1 MRRLFLLYLLSTFT
15 VPFFRSSAQT
25 CITSSSSA
33 SNITSNEISAR
44 SASSSFCINVYFHIV
59 RNTNGTNAFPE
70 PDTDEIIKELNT
82 YFSPHDIYI
91 NQLGK
96 DYIDNSDFLTIGLEG
111 GGIDHAIFQIQNNSN
126 AINFYIVD
134 DFELNGLAGAAESV
148 LSTNLAIKNEW
159 AESIIAVHEVG
170 HCLNLWHTHQAGGN
184 GAEVI
189 TRIPSEGA
197 NCDIAGDYLCDTP
210 ADPGLS
216 IDNVDS
222 NCQYIGE
229 TAHTPLTNNIMSG
242 SPLDCRDSFTTEQYN
257 RMKDALS
264 DEAVLQGII
273 SNSCVKLTDK
283 EEVCQDGNTTFTI
296 FNLNGA
302 SINWSVSS
310 KIQIIST
317 NANEV
322 TISPKSGYLNQEAWV
337 KAEMSNGI
345 ELEDRFTIIK
355 KPNELGTLLGA
366 GSVVSNAW
374 EYYEVAESQ
383 FAEDYIWVLPS
394 GWSFHHTAD
403 PNANKV
409 LLVTGTQSGYVR
421 VKATNQCGDTNYRS
435 KYVSV
440 SSSDPC
446 GSPVCFQMYP
456 NPAQQTL
463 SIAINENENIQ
474 PKTTNKNKTK
484 SKSNYTIYD
493 TFNKVV
499 ANGQFTQST
508 TINLNHIKKGAY
520 TVKVQHLGL
529 TETKQLIIN

>member
-1 MRRLFLLYLLSTFT
+1 
-15 VPFFRSSAQT
+15 
-25 CITSSSSA
+25 
-33 SNITSNEISAR
+33 
-44 SASSSFCINVYFHIV
+44 V

-91 NQLGK
+91 NKLGK
-96 DYIDNSDFLTIGLEG
+96 DYINRTEFLTV
-111 GGIDHAIFQIQNNSN
+111 GIDGNKIDPALFQVQNNRN

-134 DFELNGLAGAAESV
+134 DFELDGLAGAAESV

-170 HCLNLWHTHQAGGN
+170 HCLHLYHTHETKYGV
-184 GAEVI
+184 EE
-189 TRIPSEGA
+189 IPRDLRDGA
-197 NCDIAGDYLCDTP
+197 NCKTAGDFLCDTP
-210 ADPGLS
+210 ADPKLT
-216 IDNVDS
+216 DEKVDS
-222 NCQYIGE
+222 NCNYIFNDDYE
-229 TAHTPLTNNIMSG
+229 PLTNNIMSAA
-242 SPLDCRDSFTTEQYN
+242 PLHCRDSFTDGQIG

-264 DEAVLQGII
+264 DQAVLQNII
-273 SNSCVKLTDK
+273 SNSCVRLTGMV
-283 EEVCQDGNTTFTI
+283 EVCQNKDTDFSI
-296 FNLNGA
+296 SNLNGA

-355 KPNELGTLLGA
+355 KPNELGTLMGA

-383 FAEDYIWVLPS
+383 FANDYLWVLPS

-403 PNANKV
+403 PSSNKV
-409 LLVTGTQSGYVR
+409 LLVTGTQSGYLR

-463 SIAINENENIQ
+463 SIEVSDKENEKSNV
-474 PKTTNKNKTK
+474 KSESKTK
-484 SKSNYTIYD
+484 VKSKYTLYNK
-493 TFNKVV
+493 FNKVV
-499 ANGQFTQST
+499 AKGEFTQST
-508 TINLNHIKKGAY
+508 TINLSNIKKGAY
-520 TVKVQHLGL
+520 TVKVQHQGL

>member
-1 MRRLFLLYLLSTFT
+1 M
-15 VPFFRSSAQT
+15 
-25 CITSSSSA
+25 
-33 SNITSNEISAR
+33 
-44 SASSSFCINVYFHIV
+44 

-70 PDTDEIIKELNT
+70 PDTDEIKRELNS

-91 NQLGK
+91 NKLGK
-96 DYIDNSDFLTIGLEG
+96 NYINDSEFLTIGLAG
-111 GGIDHAIFQIQNNSN
+111 GTIDPASFQIQNNAN

-134 DFELNGLAGAAESV
+134 EFDRDGLAGAAETV
-148 LSTNLAIKNEW
+148 LATNLAITNEW

-170 HCLNLWHTHQAGGN
+170 HCLDLWHTHEKQAN
-184 GAEVI
+184 GEEAI
-189 TRIPSEGA
+189 DRSGPDK
-197 NCDIAGDYLCDTP
+197 NCEEAGDDLCDTH
-210 ADPGLS
+210 ADPGLNLE
-216 IDNVDS
+216 NVNS
-222 NCQYIGE
+222 NCEY
-229 TAHTPLTNNIMSG
+229 TDNTDHTPPTDNIMSG
-242 SPLDCRDSFTTEQYN
+242 APVFCRDSFTTGQFN

-264 DEAVLQGII
+264 DQAILQSII

-283 EEVCQDGNTTFTI
+283 DKVCQNMETEFKIT
-296 FNLNGA
+296 NLNGA
-302 SINWSVSS
+302 TINWSVSS

-345 ELEDRFTIIK
+345 ELIDRFTIIH
-355 KPNELGTLLGA
+355 KPNELGTLMGA

-383 FAEDYIWVLPS
+383 FAEDYIWNLPS

-403 PNANKV
+403 PSSNRV

-463 SIAINENENIQ
+463 SIEIDENENDQ
-474 PKTTNKNKTK
+474 PNAKNNYKAK
-484 SKSNYTIYD
+484 SKSNYTVYNK
-493 TFNKVV
+493 FNKIV
-499 ANGQFTQST
+499 ASGHFTQST
-508 TINLNHIKKGAY
+508 SIDLSHIKKGAY
-520 TVKVQHLGL
+520 TVKVQYKGL
-529 TETKQLIIN
+529 TETKKLIIN